1 MQTQSYSNAVI
12 HHTPKH
18 PNKDQAIIFNAVDGA
33 KIQDYLL
40 QLGPIVNPRNI
51 KFCSRISNN
60 RICIYLSSKTQVD
73 QFLDHPGEIKINNEI
88 IKARRMVTPADRLVI
103 SNVCPTLPHAVL
115 RDRLLEFGIN
125 IISPITFLR
134 IGAPLPEYS
143 HILSFRRQAYIT
155 PTEATTIPDSLE
167 ITHEDLIY
175 RIFLSLDSQKCYKCK
190 ESGHVASQCP
200 SANKSS
206 TTPPNPP
213 NQANSQT
220 TETGEGQQT
229 KTTNYQDREKNTQK
243 LIPSSPSSNNTSQQA
258 AHKHIGKTKHLR
270 TRNPVPWWNEDC
282 EEAIRASKQA
292 LSKLKRIR
300 TQENLED
307 LRHKRARARLI
318 TKKSQRDSWQKFVSS
333 IDSSTPSAVVWRKI
347 KSISG
352 NPSHWNIR
360 CLKEDSVVHT
370 NKLAIAEAFS
380 KTYYKNS
387 SNENYNHEFIEHK
400 TDIERIP
407 ISINNSSDPINTPI
421 SEAELQEALMDLKD
435 TSPGPDDIPPIFL
448 KNLPYAAKQ
457 HLLRVYNTIWS
468 QHVLLFI
475 AQGYRRN
482 QEIALFNDI
491 EGGMKFSWQVQ
502 WRMLSGYYCLWRKDF
517 TENGNKQKLTNYIK
531 VGMETSWQL
540 ESRIQDR
547 RLRAEHGVHVTS
559 AVLAAAGRR
568 EDERRKEGG
577 GGRSSI
583 KYACRTCA
591 AAADGVLTTLSLATL
606 PSDMRHCVATLAKC
620 LSQKMI
626 NKLTLKNTD
635 EFSAFLR
642 RVGLWNFQSL
652 LFFAAGSMDVNKT
665 NHVPGAFE
673 KFDPIPLLLDLLG
686 RTSVCLND
694 NYIRYKDSRLYRV
707 LRTKLLV
714 ANKLDGEFKA
724 FVIWSCA
731 LQDFVSKLTFCY
743 DILTIQTTSR
753 KSEKRKV
760 RKKYG
765 GKSRE

>member
-1 MQTQSYSNAVI
+1 
-12 HHTPKH
+12 
-18 PNKDQAIIFNAVDGA
+18 
-33 KIQDYLL
+33 
-40 QLGPIVNPRNI
+40 
-51 KFCSRISNN
+51 
-60 RICIYLSSKTQVD
+60 
-73 QFLDHPGEIKINNEI
+73 
-88 IKARRMVTPADRLVI
+88 MVTPADRLVI

-229 KTTNYQDREKNTQK
+229 KTTNYQDREQNTQK
-243 LIPSSPSSNNTSQQA
+243 LTPSSPSSNNTSQRESTAMNIERDDEATATLESQPSRGNLIKETLDICNLALLNDGSSTRLDSATGKLSSIDLSFCSPSLLTQLNWIVADDLYGSDHLPIIISNTDYNEIYSTPTEKWKYNKADWNKFSQYIDNNLNRATLTNDINSTINNFNAIITEA

-282 EEAIRASKQA
+282 EAAIRASKQA
-292 LSKLKRIR
+292 LNKLKRIR

-352 NPSHWNIR
+352 NPSNWNIR

-370 NKLAIAEAFS
+370 NKLAIAEALS

-421 SEAELQEALMDLKD
+421 SEAELQEALMDMKD

-457 HLLRVYNTIWS
+457 HLLRIYNTICRTS
-468 QHVLLFI
+468 
-475 AQGYRRN
+475 RN
-482 QEIALFNDI
+482 
-491 EGGMKFSWQVQ
+491 
-502 WRMLSGYYCLWRKDF
+502 
-517 TENGNKQKLTNYIK
+517 
-531 VGMETSWQL
+531 L
-540 ESRIQDR
+540 ESP
-547 RLRAEHGVHVTS
+547 
-559 AVLAAAGRR
+559 
-568 EDERRKEGG
+568 
-577 GGRSSI
+577 
-583 KYACRTCA
+583 
-591 AAADGVLTTLSLATL
+591 L
-606 PSDMRHCVATLAKC
+606 PH
-620 LSQKMI
+620 
-626 NKLTLKNTD
+626 
-635 EFSAFLR
+635 
-642 RVGLWNFQSL
+642 
-652 LFFAAGSMDVNKT
+652 
-665 NHVPGAFE
+665 
-673 KFDPIPLLLDLLG
+673 
-686 RTSVCLND
+686 
-694 NYIRYKDSRLYRV
+694 
-707 LRTKLLV
+707 
-714 ANKLDGEFKA
+714 
-724 FVIWSCA
+724 
-731 LQDFVSKLTFCY
+731 
-743 DILTIQTTSR
+743 
-753 KSEKRKV
+753 
-760 RKKYG
+760 
-765 GKSRE
+765 